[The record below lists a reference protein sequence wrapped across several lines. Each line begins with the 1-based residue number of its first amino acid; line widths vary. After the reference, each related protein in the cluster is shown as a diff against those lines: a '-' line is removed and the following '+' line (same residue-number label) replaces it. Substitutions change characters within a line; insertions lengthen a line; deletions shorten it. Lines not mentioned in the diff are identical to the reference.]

1 MSQDQLDGSRTAG
14 DGTILSVSNVTKTFD
29 GLVAVDDV
37 SFDVERGESVG
48 LIGPN
53 GAGKTTLFNVVNGF
67 LEPDTGTVQL
77 NGNDVT
83 NEAPHV
89 HTRHG
94 MSRTF
99 QLVKPFGRMTV
110 QENVMVGGFFNTRD
124 RVAAQEAAESQ
135 LERLGLTHLRDT
147 EAREI
152 SVIEKK
158 QMELARALATEPE
171 ILLLDEI
178 MAGLNEEEIERLLEL
193 LRRIND
199 DGVTIISI
207 EHVMEAVMTISD
219 RIIVLNEGSVI
230 ADGEPEAIAS
240 DDAVINAYLGSKYVE
255 RGDDDA

>member
-1 MSQDQLDGSRTAG
+1 MSQDQLTDETRAEG
-14 DGTILSVSNVTKTFD
+14 DTILSVSNVTKTFD

-37 SFDVERGESVG
+37 SFDVARGESLG

-67 LEPDTGTVQL
+67 LEPDTGNVVL
-77 NGNDVT
+77 NGIEVT
-83 NEAPHV
+83 NEPPHL
-89 HTRHG
+89 HTEHG

-110 QENVMVGGFFNTRD
+110 LENVMVGGFFNTSD
-124 RVAAQEAAESQ
+124 RSEAAAIAKSE
-135 LERLGLTHLRDT
+135 LDRLDLLHLKDT

-158 QMELARALATEPE
+158 QMELARALATGPE

-178 MAGLNEEEIERLLEL
+178 MAGLNEQEIEQLLAL
-193 LRRIND
+193 LHQIND

-207 EHVMEAVMTISD
+207 EHVMEAVMTISE
-219 RIIVLNEGSVI
+219 RIIVLNEGGVI
-230 ADGEPEAIAS
+230 ADDIPDNVAS
-240 DDAVINAYLGSKYVE
+240 DEAVINAYLGSEYVHG
-255 RGDDDA
+255 GDDRA

>member
-1 MSQDQLDGSRTAG
+1 MSQDHLTNEVSTGG
-14 DGTILSVSNVTKTFD
+14 ETILSLSNITKTFG
-29 GLVAVDDV
+29 GLVAVDNV
-37 SFDVERGESVG
+37 SFDVIRGEVVG

-67 LEPDTGTVQL
+67 LEPDTGTVVL
-77 NGNDVT
+77 DGDDVT

-89 HTRHG
+89 HTQQG

-110 QENVMVGGFFNTRD
+110 MENVMVGAFFNTSD
-124 RVAAQEAAESQ
+124 RSEAIALAETE
-135 LERLGLTHLRDT
+135 LERLDLSQLRDT

-158 QMELARALATEPE
+158 QMELARALATDPE

-178 MAGLNEEEIERLLEL
+178 MAGLNEQEIDRLLTL
-193 LRRIND
+193 LNQIND

-207 EHVMEAVMTISD
+207 EHVMEAVMSISD

-230 ADGEPEAIAS
+230 ADDEPKAVAS
-240 DDAVINAYLGSKYVE
+240 DETVIHAYLGSEYVQ